1 MDITVAS
8 IAVEPTSGKCKICRR
23 PAPSGTKLCAQC
35 NAAVQRAR
43 QVPTIISELLP
54 RAIAG
59 TASPASDN
67 GHRRST
73 SAGTA
78 RHAMLPPLSGGWG
91 TYFAFVAFG
100 VAVCATGYLAIDEID
115 SRPGGE
121 AISSD
126 ATMVERDVSA
136 GAPAA
141 PAVDEHAV
149 PPAELTPVLTMPF
162 PQEEDD
168 STQVANERTA
178 PLPSRA
184 SPTRPPVRL
193 SSRHPATNRVTITE
207 TTLPATASAPRITSG
222 GSDSASGPANVP
234 KGPSPVARAAD
245 PPESVVPDRLQMLRA
260 AVTRCARENFLASF
274 ICDQRARLQYCDGH
288 WGEVPECPGGNRF
301 DSSR

>member
-1 MDITVAS
+1 MPAS
-8 IAVEPTSGKCKICRR
+8 SAARDQVVR
-23 PAPSGTKLCAQC
+23 PMQC
-35 NAAVQRAR
+35 C
-43 QVPTIISELLP
+43 
-54 RAIAG
+54 
-59 TASPASDN
+59 SPARAPGSYDHFGTLAACHCGN
-67 GHRRST
+67 RFPRKRQRTSTFDVRRHC
-73 SAGTA
+73 APCHVA
-78 RHAMLPPLSGGWG
+78 A
-91 TYFAFVAFG
+91 AFRRMGDLLCVRC
-100 VAVCATGYLAIDEID
+100 VWLAVCATGYLAIDEID

-260 AVTRCARENFLASF
+260 AVARCARENFLASF